1 MLFELLKDLTFLQHK
16 KLSFLD
22 SNLFFQKGVGFKLNV
37 DSNPFLSFEFFFSFC
52 SLFNLKVKNF

>member
-1 MLFELLKDLTFLQHK
+1 MLLLALQSIIFCLFIVTVLFELLKDLTFLQHK

-37 DSNPFLSFEFFFSFC
+37 DSNPF
-52 SLFNLKVKNF
+52 